1 MEHATYIKA
10 GITAFCA
17 ALAALLGWRGILAM
31 VWVAAMLLDYL
42 SGTCAAMKNG
52 NWSSKVAR
60 QGLWHKA
67 GMVLAVLVAA
77 LADLGLNVAVSELD
91 LGFVWPGAVL
101 PIVLLWYTL
110 TELGSVLENVVVMGA
125 PVPSWLTKVL
135 KVGMTAIDSKQGAD
149 KGTEEAESNG
159 D

>member
-17 ALAALLGWRGILAM
+17 ALAALLGWRGILAL
-31 VWVAAMLLDYL
+31 VWVAAMVLDYL
-42 SGTCAAMKNG
+42 SGTFAAMKNG
-52 NWSSKVAR
+52 NWSSQVAR

-77 LADLGLNVAVSELD
+77 LADLGLSVAVSELD
-91 LGFVWPGAVL
+91 IGFAWPGAVL
-101 PIVLLWYTL
+101 PIVLLWYIL
-110 TELGSVLENVVVMGA
+110 TELGSVLENVTIMGA
-125 PVPSWLTKVL
+125 PVPAWLTKVL
-135 KVGMTAIDSKQGAD
+135 KVGLTAIDSKQGAD
-149 KGTEEAESNG
+149 KETEEAEHG